1 MKMNNRAIKNL
12 SEQEEK
18 VIRIKEGISLESED
32 LLERKTKNPDL
43 LAKLLLIERAIIE
56 GARRK
61 K

>member
-1 MKMNNRAIKNL
+1 MKMNNKAMKNL

-18 VIRIKEGISLESED
+18 VIRIKEGISLEPGEV
-32 LLERKTKNPDL
+32 LERKTKNPEL

-56 GARRK
+56 GARQK